1 MSDRSR
7 KDSVKEKLAGHPVF
21 RSLSPEALESL
32 VNEATIFYLD
42 SGETL
47 YEANAKASY
56 VFAILDGA
64 IQIEYPKP
72 GETRGV
78 VMAMLGAPS
87 ILGECQVLHDR
98 PWSGTGVAVRPVIA
112 IGVGVTLLERTILQ
126 NPVFGVSLYR
136 EVTLRFLNAIDT
148 WKGQPERSVE
158 EQLARYIAGALEATA
173 EADSL
178 PFTQTQLGMATGLRR
193 ETINRVLSR
202 WEKAGL
208 LKTGARGLTAID
220 RAGLEGIAGVLGVT
234 LVQRLNAGSR
244 SFDVGGQ

>member
-1 MSDRSR
+1 MSDHNR
-7 KDSVKEKLAGHPVF
+7 KDSVKEKLAAHPVF
-21 RSLSPEALESL
+21 RSLSSEALETL
-32 VNEATIFYLD
+32 VTAATIFYLD
-42 SGETL
+42 AGETL
-47 YEANAKASY
+47 YEANVKAHH

-78 VMAMLGAPS
+78 VMAMLAAPS
-87 ILGECQVLHDR
+87 ILGECQVLHER
-98 PWSGTGVAVRPVIA
+98 PWSGTGVAVRSVIA
-112 IGVGVTLLERTILQ
+112 IGVGVTLLEQTILQ

-148 WKGQPERSVE
+148 WKGRPELSVE

-173 EADSL
+173 QADSL
-178 PFTQTQLGMATGLRR
+178 PFNQTQLGTATGLRR

-208 LKTGARGLTAID
+208 LKTGTRGLTAID

-234 LVQRLNAGSR
+234 LVQRLDTRSH
-244 SFDVGGQ
+244 SFDLGGQ